1 MGRGCSCSSYGTA
14 GEVRISVV
22 VLHYFYYYTFG
33 RTDKSLCRFFGA
45 PACRVFP
52 DHLIKVDLLYRIK

>member
-33 RTDKSLCRFFGA
+33 RTDKSICRFFGA

-52 DHLIKVDLLYRIK
+52 DHLIT